1 MTLADH
7 REHIELNTRKS
18 LKVDE
23 QLITLNRK
31 KGNLWNP
38 SVTESSKEKV
48 HNGKID
54 HREN

>member
-1 MTLADH
+1 MTLANQ

-23 QLITLNRK
+23 QLITLNRR
-31 KGNLWNP
+31 KGNLNP